1 MEVEILN
8 EALDVARVKKPSL
21 QLPSWNDPSRPY
33 CTLTR
38 QGLNDLA
45 VAISPRRSRIPNLAD
60 PWFES

>member
-1 MEVEILN
+1 MTLYIYVGYTSKVDLLAAFVYPLCPQI
-8 EALDVARVKKPSL
+8 D
-21 QLPSWNDPSRPY
+21 PY